1 MGWIFVVFASL
12 WTLGASCGLY
22 AEYAGIRRALRDS
35 TYVVVEGVVTEF
47 VPGRTDGHPAESFVV
62 NGHRYEYSPYIV
74 TSGFSQI
81 QPLGGPIHEGLLVR
95 IADVDGTIA
104 RLEVAR

>member
-1 MGWIFVVFASL
+1 MGWIFVIFSSL

-22 AEYAGIRRALRDS
+22 AEYAGLRSALRTGS
-35 TYVVVEGVVTEF
+35 YLTVEGVVTEF
-47 VPGRTDGHPAESFVV
+47 VPGRSDGHPAESFVV

-81 QPLGGPIHEGLLVR
+81 QSHGGPIREGLRVR

-104 RLEVAR
+104 RLEVAP